1 MKRTDVTRDF
11 ATEEKCLDYLEAM
24 RWPIGI
30 CCIASSRLK
39 VSKYET
45 AGSTTKRTNKKTGK
59 AIIAKVPARRVCECL
74 EKQCAH
80 QFSATAGA
88 IFHDS
93 HLSLKTWFMAIAI
106 ICEAKKRV
114 SARQMQRHLG
124 LGSYRTAW
132 HLCHRIRAA
141 MKENTLLSGP
151 SVEVDETYIYPR
163 VPRENM
169 RGKIKDKKVLLRMV
183 ERGSG
188 KV

>member
-1 MKRTDVTRDF
+1 MKRIDVTRDF
-11 ATEEKCLDYLEAM
+11 ATDEKCLGYLEAM
-24 RWPIGI
+24 RWPNGI
-30 CCIASSRLK
+30 CCVESGSLK

-45 AGSTTKRTNKKTGK
+45 EGSTTNATTRTRSDYYV
-59 AIIAKVPARRVCECL
+59 KVPARRVCECL

-163 VPRENM
+163 VPRKNM
-169 RGKIKDKKVLLRMV
+169 RGKIKDKK
-183 ERGSG
+183 SC
-188 KV
+188 